1 MKWQLR
7 TGQSLRMLAGEDE
20 SVVYND
26 QSGETH
32 LLHAIGISLLQHLQK
47 SPDDVSGICN
57 SLSSDWEFDDD
68 TELRDIVL
76 TLADELHGLSFIEP
90 CLP

>member
-1 MKWQLR
+1 MRWQLR
-7 TGQSLRMLAGEDE
+7 NGQSLSMLAGEDE

-32 LLHAIGISLLQHLQK
+32 LLSAIAISLLQHLQHA
-47 SPDDVSGICN
+47 PDDLSGICN
-57 SLSSDWEFDDD
+57 SLSADWEFDAD
-68 TELRDIVL
+68 TELHRLVL
-76 TLADELHGLSFIEP
+76 TLADELDGLSFIEP